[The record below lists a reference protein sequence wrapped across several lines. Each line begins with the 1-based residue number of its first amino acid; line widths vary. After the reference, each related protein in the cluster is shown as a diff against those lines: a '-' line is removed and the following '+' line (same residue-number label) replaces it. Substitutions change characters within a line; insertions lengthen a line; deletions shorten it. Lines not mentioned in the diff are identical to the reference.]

1 MRPFRSSL
9 SVVFITASF
18 LIGGGCTPS
27 PDSSPIAPAKTEGT
41 GATQPAKSEGSG
53 TTQPAKADDSG
64 TAPAAKAV
72 EGQ

>member
-1 MRPFRSSL
+1 MRPFRSSM

-41 GATQPAKSEGSG
+41 GATQPANSEGSG
-53 TTQPAKADDSG
+53 TTQPVKAEDSG
-64 TAPAAKAV
+64 ASPAAKTL
-72 EGQ
+72 EER